1 MKRPLILAV
10 IAFVLADIIC
20 ITLPL
25 KVSTVLFVIA
35 LSLFTLSVTVW
46 IITRR
51 RVFFYPALII
61 GLTAISFSLFLFV
74 HKVNVDTARSF
85 NGYEGEITA
94 KITRIE
100 EKTNYTAV
108 HMKTVRIGHKETR
121 VKLISYVGAFD
132 RELREGDYITL
143 YGKIS
148 STFRASVMSD
158 TGSKLAA
165 QGIFAKV
172 TAEGIEKANIK
183 PDSVKLAIYKFR
195 QKALDGINRLD
206 NSGFVSALVIGTGTV
221 DTELY
226 EDFERLGLLHTISVS
241 GMHLSII
248 VMTLYTTLS
257 QRSFNKYFLSVL
269 CIAVTLFYMALT
281 GFSYPITRAGIM
293 MIGYFLS
300 MLIRR
305 RNDSLTILFAS
316 LLFIVSC
323 NPWSVTSV
331 GLQLSFFSTLGI
343 LSFCSPIVK
352 KVKKTRYFTEKLPT
366 ERRKKILIKLKREIV
381 LALILAITN
390 TLSATTATFPLVL
403 IYYGCISAFSFVGNI
418 TVIFIIN
425 ALLTTSAIY
434 TLLYVIHVL
443 PAASVIKPLCNL
455 MSNAVV
461 FFSGLLA
468 KIIPDPYA
476 FSPETAYIIA
486 GITAV
491 ILILCFIFYRNS
503 RGLFLLILTLSAITL
518 AITNGIAFAER
529 NTAYITVSTSETCRD
544 TLIEKGKRKT
554 LLSYVSDDYS
564 VLATESILIWRNV
577 NRLDTAVFFV
587 DGDLPSK
594 KLRAICNACRVKQI
608 ILLPIDTYLPYD
620 ELEELKTELKG
631 TEIEIAE
638 YYGIE
643 VEGVDVELSDD
654 YISYSVNETAIVQ
667 ALGGT
672 PSADMLSEYE
682 NAIIIGDS
690 DFYPAKSFDGFYL
703 VSTFDAICYTEDAK
717 DIFTDYIFAR
727 LGRNTAVRTFN

>member
-25 KVSTVLFVIA
+25 KVSTVLFVVA
-35 LSLFTLSVTVW
+35 LSLFTLSVAVW

-61 GLTAISFSLFLFV
+61 GLTALSFSLFLFV

-85 NGYEGEITA
+85 SGYEGEITA

-100 EKTNYTAV
+100 EKTNYTTV
-108 HMKTVRIGHKETR
+108 HMKTVRIGRDEAR

-148 STFRASVMSD
+148 STFRDSVMSD

-183 PDSVKLAIYKFR
+183 PDHIKLAIYKFR

-366 ERRKKILIKLKREIV
+366 ERRKKILIKLKREIL

-434 TLLYVIHVL
+434 TLLYVMHVL
-443 PAASVIKPLCNL
+443 PTASVIKPLCNL
-455 MSNAVV
+455 LSNAVV

-468 KIIPDPYA
+468 KIIPDPYS

-491 ILILCFIFYRNS
+491 ILLLCFIFYRNS
-503 RGLFLLILTLSAITL
+503 RGLFVLMLTLSAITL
-518 AITNGIAFAER
+518 IITNGIAFAER

-544 TLIEKGKRKT
+544 TLIEKGKHKT
-554 LLSYVSDDYS
+554 LLSYVTDDFS
-564 VLATESILIWRNV
+564 TMATESILIWRNV

-587 DGDLPSK
+587 NGDLPSK

-638 YYGIE
+638 YYGVE
-643 VEGVDVELSDD
+643 VEGVDVELSDG
-654 YISYSVNETAIVQ
+654 YISYSVNETAIIQ

-690 DFYPAKSFDGFYL
+690 DYYPAKSFDGFYL

-717 DIFTDYIFAR
+717 DTFTDYIFAR